1 MPLNLPKDDLG
12 WAPLVWQWP
21 DRQLILDGRK
31 PKIAGILNV
40 TPDSFSDGGLY
51 WDKQKAVE
59 RGCRMAEEGADL
71 IDLGGQSTR
80 PGFHQAGPEEELRR
94 VLPVLQDLLPRVK
107 IPISIDTVHPEVA
120 AAALAAGAHI
130 LNDESGGDRAM
141 AEIAARS
148 KAPVILMHWPKEKPQ
163 YGNVAKDVTASLA
176 ALVEEYEKAGVSP
189 DRIVVDPGLGFAKNI
204 EENLQMLA
212 HVREMR
218 SLGKPILIG
227 ASRKSFIGAVTG
239 QKEPALRLPGSLA
252 AAAWC
257 ALWQVELI
265 RVHDVKETAETL
277 AMFHAMLYA

>member
-1 MPLNLPKDDLG
+1 MPLNLPQEEQG
-12 WAPLVWQWP
+12 RAPVLWKWS

-51 WDKQKAVE
+51 HDKQKAVE

-80 PGFHQAGPEEELRR
+80 PGFRQVGPEEELRR
-94 VLPVLQDLLPRVK
+94 VLPVLQDLLPLVK
-107 IPISIDTVHPEVA
+107 IPISIDTAHPEVA

-130 LNDESGGDRAM
+130 LNDESGGSPVM
-141 AEIAARS
+141 AEIAARH

-163 YGNVAKDVTASLA
+163 YGDVAKEVAAALA
-176 ALVEEYEKAGVSP
+176 ALAEEYEKAGVSP
-189 DRIVVDPGLGFAKNI
+189 ERIVVDPGLGFAKDI

-212 HVREMR
+212 HVRELR

-239 QKEPALRLPGSLA
+239 QKEPALRVPGSLA
-252 AAAWC
+252 VASWC

-265 RVHDVKETAETL
+265 RVHDVRETAETL
-277 AMFHAMLYA
+277 AMTHALLYA